1 MTAPGAAR
9 RWWSVLV
16 TPARRV
22 WASVVT
28 NPTATTLPVT
38 LIPAGFI
45 AVVMG
50 SHASKAF
57 DNFGGSVLV
66 RVLGAAMLLGGAT
79 VLTGILRND
88 SALEPIGLTFV
99 ALGLGIYGSG
109 AIFGLGAQG
118 LIAGLIAIGAGVG
131 FLIRIRRLIREAPAG
146 E

>member
-1 MTAPGAAR
+1 LFSA
-9 RWWSVLV
+9 LV
-16 TPARRV
+16 NPARRV

-57 DNFGGSVLV
+57 ENFGGSLLV
-66 RVLGAAMLLGGAT
+66 RVLGTAMLIGGAI

-88 SALEPIGLTFV
+88 PALEPIGLTFV
-99 ALGLGIYGSG
+99 TLGLGIYGSG
-109 AIFGLGAQG
+109 AILGLGAQG
-118 LIAGLIAIGAGVG
+118 LIAGLIAIGAGIG
-131 FLIRIRRLIREAPAG
+131 FLIKIRRLVREAPDS